1 MILLLRTGPWI
12 PKQLVDPIT
21 LPSSIFNYKKL
32 NIMAQSLS
40 MQSEKKLITVDI
52 TSETV
57 CPWCFIGK
65 RHLNKA
71 MDASKDLYN
80 FRVRWHPFLLN
91 PSAPKEGIEK
101 TVYWKQ
107 KFGDE
112 NVEPIISRVSKACQV
127 VGIDFKS
134 GGLTGNTLD
143 SHRLIAFAS
152 QQGLEK
158 QNALVEELF
167 LNYFT
172 QQKYIGDR
180 KVLLEAA
187 EKVGITGAKEWLDDP
202 NNGLKEIN
210 EELQTYARSVTG
222 VPHFLINGQYKLHG
236 AQQSETFLKAFQVA
250 ATDDKAN

>member
-1 MILLLRTGPWI
+1 MNR
-12 PKQLVDPIT
+12 
-21 LPSSIFNYKKL
+21 KL
-32 NIMAQSLS
+32 NIMSQSLS
-40 MQSEKKLITVDI
+40 MQPVKKLITIDI
-52 TSETV
+52 TSDTV

-80 FRVRWHPFLLN
+80 FQVRWHPFLLN

-107 KFGDE
+107 KFGNE

-143 SHRLIAFAS
+143 SHRLIAFAG

-158 QNALVEELF
+158 QDALVEELF

-172 QQKYIGDR
+172 QQTYIGDR

-202 NNGLKEIN
+202 NNGQKEID
-210 EELQTYARSVTG
+210 EELQKYARSVTG
-222 VPHFLINGQYKLHG
+222 VPHFLINEQYKLHG
-236 AQQSETFLKAFQVA
+236 AQQSETFLRAFQVA
-250 ATDDKAN
+250 ASDDKAN